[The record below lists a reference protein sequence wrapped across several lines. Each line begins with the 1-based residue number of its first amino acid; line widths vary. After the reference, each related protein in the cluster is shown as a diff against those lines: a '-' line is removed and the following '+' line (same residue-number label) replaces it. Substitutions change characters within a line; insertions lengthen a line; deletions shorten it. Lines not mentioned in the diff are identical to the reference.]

1 MTNRRLRV
9 LVTGASG
16 YVGGRLVPEL
26 LAKGHAIRCVVRDPR
41 KLDAAFWHREV
52 EMVRAAE
59 AAGVKRTASRSR
71 CTR

>member
-1 MTNRRLRV
+1 MTNRKSRV

-16 YVGGRLVPEL
+16 YVGGRLIPEL

-41 KLDAAFWHREV
+41 KPDAAFWHREV
-52 EMVRAAE
+52 EMVRAG
-59 AAGVKRTASRSR
+59 AAGVKRTASRAR